1 MPTITDKA
9 KRDLN
14 IAFAK
19 LLAMAGFT
27 YGATD
32 DVGQMGDIIQSGL
45 NGLGSLA
52 STDPN
57 EGASLVGVE
66 DADENFTATDVEGVL
81 AEIFETSAAAAVT
94 LTAVEK
100 KANAAL
106 GIPVCVPVLLSKHSN
121 GSVAARFTPGYA
133 GKIRKITASVVDP
146 VSTAD
151 KAATFT
157 AAVAGVATTG
167 GALALTS
174 ANCATVG
181 AKVDGSAITA
191 ANAFTASQE
200 ITVAASS
207 VTAFAEGQVV
217 LYIFLDPAA

>member
-14 IAFAK
+14 VAFAK
-19 LLAMAGFT
+19 LLALVGFT

-32 DVGQMGDIIQSGL
+32 DATQMGDIIQSGL
-45 NGLGSLA
+45 NGLGTLA

-57 EGASLVGVE
+57 KGASLVGVA
-66 DADENFTATDVEGVL
+66 DADGNFTGEDVEAVL
-81 AEIFETSAAAAVT
+81 AELFETSADIQTT

-106 GIPVCVPVLLSKHSN
+106 GVPICVPVLLSKHANS
-121 GSVAARFTPGYA
+121 SVAARFTPGYA

-146 VSTAD
+146 VTTAD

-157 AAVAGVATTG
+157 AAVAGAATTG

-191 ANAFTASQE
+191 GNAFTNSQE

-207 VTAFAEGQVV
+207 VAAFAEGQVV
-217 LYIFLDPAA
+217 IYLFLDPA